1 MTIKMNFFED
11 MSEKINQQKKKQPNE
26 FTGKKFNLFRCLK
39 YQTSPYNQQ
48 IAHEWNDFRYL
59 RSRIKY
65 RE

>member
-48 IAHEWNDFRYL
+48 IAHE
-59 RSRIKY
+59 
-65 RE
+65 